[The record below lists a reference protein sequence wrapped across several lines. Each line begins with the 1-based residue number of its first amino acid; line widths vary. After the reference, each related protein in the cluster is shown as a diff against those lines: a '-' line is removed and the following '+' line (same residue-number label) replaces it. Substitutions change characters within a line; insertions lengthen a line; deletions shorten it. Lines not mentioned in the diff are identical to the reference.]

1 MNSKPRR
8 TLILALDHDI
18 LGDEGVSL
26 AAARLLEEEFAGE
39 VELVEAGSASFA
51 LLELLEGYDRALLLD
66 AIFTGQHPPGTVLE
80 FSREN
85 ISMQAAPAVH
95 YLGLPEVLRLAEQL
109 GIDFPKDIRILA
121 LEVRNPLQFRQGLTP
136 EVPQALAVFL
146 DRARQVLRD
155 WREADVA

>member
-1 MNSKPRR
+1 MSTEPRR

-18 LGDEGVSL
+18 LRDDGVSL
-26 AAARLLEEEFAGE
+26 AAARLLEKEFAGE
-39 VELVEAGSASFA
+39 VELVEAGGTSFA

-80 FSREN
+80 FSRED
-85 ISMQAAPAVH
+85 ISTQAAPAVH

-109 GIDFPKDIRILA
+109 GIDFPKDILILA

-136 EVPQALAVFL
+136 EVQQALAAFL
-146 DRARQVLRD
+146 ERARQVLRG
-155 WREADVA
+155 WREADLA